1 MIRLVVAVAR
11 ACHRHHSCSCS
22 LPTSQLFVL
31 ALVVAVSPS
40 VTHLS
45 SSTHRNS
52 PSPIG
57 FAHLRHASSSSHI
70 KARHQY

>member
-31 ALVVAVSPS
+31 ALVVAFLPSSHTCRRPHIATARHRLDLRTS
-40 VTHLS
+40 VTHRRRPTSKLVI
-45 SSTHRNS
+45 R
-52 PSPIG
+52 
-57 FAHLRHASSSSHI
+57 
-70 KARHQY
+70 